1 MRHSKLVTVSLVA
14 CALIASEA
22 LAVAYCAVR
31 HPVAAIQHF
40 FPSYDHYNALDG
52 EIDATSRQRIESIL
66 PNVHFKEFGTHTLY
80 VVYQAGQPI
89 GFLHARTEKGDWGLD
104 ELVWAF
110 NPDLTVHGVKYQR
123 SRSTGRELIE
133 SADFNHWLS
142 GNTVDGLRALLSPD
156 ATQLAARPQFVSTAL
171 EARIASIIR
180 SGIKALLV
188 CQYTW
193 DIDQLSAPKEPSP

>member
-1 MRHSKLVTVSLVA
+1 
-14 CALIASEA
+14 
-22 LAVAYCAVR
+22 
-31 HPVAAIQHF
+31 
-40 FPSYDHYNALDG
+40 
-52 EIDATSRQRIESIL
+52 
-66 PNVHFKEFGTHTLY
+66 
-80 VVYQAGQPI
+80 
-89 GFLHARTEKGDWGLD
+89 LHARTEKGDWGLD

-193 DIDQLSAPKEPSP
+193 DIDQLSALKEPSS